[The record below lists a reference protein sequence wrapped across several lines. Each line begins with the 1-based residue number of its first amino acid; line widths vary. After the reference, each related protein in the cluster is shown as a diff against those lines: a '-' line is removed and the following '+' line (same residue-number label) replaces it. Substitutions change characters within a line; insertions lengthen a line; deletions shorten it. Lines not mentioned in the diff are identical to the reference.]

1 MAYVLLDLSRAAFAA
16 DVVSALTDRRMRIAA
31 HLRFSSGHSCAMRTS
46 HCVWLLPLL
55 LVACDGNNPVPFHR
69 KHPRPQ
75 PELTGFV
82 RTPDGAGIAGATV
95 QVLDGPNEGRSARTT
110 PEPGI
115 IFSLERANSDPWSG
129 SLENCSWV
137 TCHQNTANGCATEKD
152 ELAALKHAKVT
163 VGPRLCRGAR
173 GPSNREVT
181 LGILFAP
188 VQMEMRVRLTRKL
201 ADEIDGIDLKGQT
214 VGDVFELPEREARVL
229 LAEEW
234 AIPDSRAAERPRQVP
249 YPQSRAS

>member
-1 MAYVLLDLSRAAFAA
+1 M
-16 DVVSALTDRRMRIAA
+16 
-31 HLRFSSGHSCAMRTS
+31 
-46 HCVWLLPLL
+46 
-55 LVACDGNNPVPFHR
+55 
-69 KHPRPQ
+69 
-75 PELTGFV
+75 TG
-82 RTPDGAGIAGATV
+82 
-95 QVLDGPNEGRSARTT
+95 TT
-110 PEPGI
+110 PCRSTANTPARNRNSPGSLEHLMVLGSPERPCKFSTAPMRDAQPGRHPNAGI